1 MTFNAAQFL
10 ALGAPRR
17 EVVQF
22 EGATIRVRELTVGE
36 RAEVLRI
43 SQEEPV
49 RLPLLLVRLCVVND
63 DDQPMFAVAD
73 EDKIAELR
81 PGLIDTVA
89 HAVMKL
95 SGMTAEAKEK
105 KG

>member
-1 MTFNAAQFL
+1 MGFNAAQFL

-22 EGATIRVRELTVGE
+22 EGATIHLRELTVGE
-36 RAEVLRI
+36 RAEVLRV

-49 RLPLLLVRLCVVND
+49 RLPLLLVRLCALD
-63 DDQPMFAVAD
+63 DAGAPMFAVED
-73 EDKIAELR
+73 EDKIAALR

-105 KG
+105 KD